1 MIQELQRIVERG
13 TPWKHYARA
22 VEIREMA
29 EMFNAEESE
38 KQRKQITKYR
48 RTEDAELEDQR
59 IRVSNPVTGA
69 ALAPAYAVYRS
80 LSRVAPMAL
89 IEFKDK
95 TKGERIRADMSVFYA
110 RKPVLE
116 YTFNQCLNASIFDPN
131 SWIIIESD
139 PVFGQGGTVAA
150 RYVYPEVFPCNE
162 VWDVQINKS
171 GIPVAVTIKQVKE
184 AKAGETYNEWR
195 YYTGGMTTHAVEAHK
210 DAEWPKGY
218 TPVEWM
224 VDKKPVI
231 HYVLEYPNT
240 TKTLPGA
247 CLGAYM
253 ADTMDYYV
261 TLYNEANPQLKELIK
276 TGNLADVHEIEHAFA
291 ERFEFSKRCEHVNQ
305 QSMEHCQGGY
315 YNGIRTD
322 DHRCH
327 QCGGHGYIVAN
338 SEQVTKRLPM
348 PETADAMLDLSK
360 FVYYVDRPLDL
371 LERFDSREQLISFAI
386 YLTIFNQDT
395 TPRKVATPGTA
406 TEFVLNFEAQYNK
419 VVTFVRRVEDVVEM
433 IWTAAAGHWDVEID
447 VEYKYPAD
455 LKFQSFAE
463 LVANYKATADAG
475 LDASI
480 RDHVRDQILR
490 RMYENNPALYDEAK
504 ALEAWKPFAG
514 KSPED
519 TAFILS
525 GRDVTDPERVLWEG
539 FDLFQRETMV
549 SDGGM
554 FHKKDYAAQEAI
566 VTAWISKQQARA
578 KYLDA
583 GGGAGAD
590 LPVG

>member
-13 TPWKHYARA
+13 TPWKHYART
-22 VEIREMA
+22 VQIREMA
-29 EMFNAEESE
+29 EMFNAEDSES
-38 KQRKQITKYR
+38 QRHEITKYR

-89 IEFKDK
+89 IDFKDK
-95 TKGERIRADMSVFYA
+95 TKGDKIKFDMSVFYN

-116 YTFNQCLNASIFDPN
+116 FTFNMCLHASIFDPN
-131 SWIIIESD
+131 SWLIIESD

-150 RYVYPEVFPCNE
+150 RDVYPVVFSCDD
-162 VWDVQINKS
+162 VWDVQRNKK

-184 AKAGETYNEWR
+184 GKGGETYSEWR
-195 YYTGGMTTHAVEAHK
+195 YYTGGMTTHAVEAQK
-210 DAEWPKGY
+210 DMPTPPGY
-218 TPVEWM
+218 TQVEWYK
-224 VDKKPVI
+224 DTKAATY
-231 HYVLEYPNT
+231 YVLEYPNT
-240 TKTLPGA
+240 TKKLPGA

-253 ADTMDYYV
+253 AEDMQYYV
-261 TLYNEANPQLKELIK
+261 TLYNEAIPQLRELIK

-291 ERFEFSKRCEHVNQ
+291 ERFEFSKRCEHVNE

-315 YNGIRTD
+315 YNGIRSD
-322 DHRCH
+322 ENRCH

-360 FVYYVDRPLDL
+360 FVYYVDRPLSL
-371 LERFDSREQLISFAI
+371 LERFDNREQLISFAI

-395 TPRKVATPGTA
+395 TPRKVATEKTA
-406 TEFVLNFEAQYNK
+406 LEFVLNFEAQYNK
-419 VVTFVRRVEDVVEM
+419 VAPFTETIEDVAET
-433 IWTAAAGHWDVEID
+433 IWTAAAGHWDVEGD
-447 VEYKYPAD
+447 FEYAYPAD
-455 LKFQSFAE
+455 LKFQSLAE

-490 RMYENNPALYDEAK
+490 RMYENNPPIYDEAK

-514 KSPED
+514 KSAED
-519 TAFILS
+519 TAFIVA

-549 SDGGM
+549 SEGGM
-554 FHKKDYAAQEAI
+554 FHKKDYAAQQAI
-566 VTAWISKQQARA
+566 VTKWIETQQGRV
-578 KYLDA
+578 KVA
-583 GGGAGAD
+583 GGGGE
-590 LPVG
+590 LG

>member
-1 MIQELQRIVERG
+1 MIQELQRVVERG
-13 TPWKHYARA
+13 TPWKHYART
-22 VEIREMA
+22 VEIEETA
-29 EMFNAEESE
+29 EMFNAEDSE
-38 KQRKQITKYR
+38 EQREEIHKYR
-48 RTEDAELEDQR
+48 RTEDAELKEQR

-95 TKGERIRADMSVFYA
+95 TKGDKIRADMSVFYA

-116 YTFNQCLNASIFDPN
+116 YTFNQCLHASIFDPN
-131 SWIIIESD
+131 SWLIIESD

-150 RYVYPEVFPCNE
+150 RYVYPVVFSCEE

-184 AKAGETYNEWR
+184 AKAGETYAEWR
-195 YYTGGMTTHAVEAHK
+195 YYTAGMTTHAIEAHK
-210 DAEWPKGY
+210 DMPAPVGY
-218 TPVEWM
+218 AQVEWM
-224 VDKKPVI
+224 VDKRPVTY
-231 HYVLEYPNT
+231 YVLEYPNT

-253 ADTMDYYV
+253 AEEMQYYV
-261 TLYNEANPQLKELIK
+261 TLYNEANPQLRELIK
-276 TGNLADVHEIEHAFA
+276 TGNLADVTEIIHAWP
-291 ERFEFSKRCEHVNQ
+291 ERFEYAKRCTHVNE
-305 QSMEHCQGGY
+305 QSMHCDGGY
-315 YNGIRTD
+315 YGGVKNADHCCHACNGV
-322 DHRCH
+322 
-327 QCGGHGYIVAN
+327 GYIKVN
-338 SEQVTKRLPM
+338 SEQVTKTMPM
-348 PETADAMLDLSK
+348 PETIDGLLDLAK
-360 FVYYVDRPLDL
+360 LVHYVDRPLDL
-371 LERFDSREQLISFAI
+371 LERFDSREQLIAFGI

-419 VVTFVRRVEDVVEM
+419 VVTFVRRVEDVVET
-433 IWTAAAGHWDVEID
+433 IWQAAAGHWDVEGD
-447 VEYKYPAD
+447 FEYKYPAD
-455 LKFQSFAE
+455 LKFQSFTE

-490 RMYENNPALYDEAK
+490 RMYENNPAMYDEAK

-549 SDGGM
+549 SEGGM
-554 FHKKDYAAQEAI
+554 FHKKDYAAQQVI
-566 VTAWISKQQARA
+566 VTAWIGKQQARA

-583 GGGAGAD
+583 GGGV
-590 LPVG
+590 LPEQI